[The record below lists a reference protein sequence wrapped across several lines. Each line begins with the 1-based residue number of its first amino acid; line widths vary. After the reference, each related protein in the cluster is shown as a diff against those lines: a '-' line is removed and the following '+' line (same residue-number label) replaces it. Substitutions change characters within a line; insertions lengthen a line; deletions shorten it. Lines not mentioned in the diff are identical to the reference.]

1 MRIFEYKISKNIYV
15 KAEITKLTP
24 FPINNDTDNYFIVI
38 PSVISVLPNNVM
50 FIPKTMIID
59 PHTKAD
65 YVPEIVKLGVTLAES
80 ISTGLPKGIEIKLL
94 VIDNIRQDLTD
105 VSSITTVRIGNST
118 SSKVGRPKSTK
129 KVDKEEN
136 SKPVDAEQ
144 EFLLDMIDNH
154 KEINDYNS
162 DVDTTNEN
170 DNDTELEKEE
180 IVQENNN
187 VIPVVKTRRKRRRRD
202 PITGELID
210 YEDEK
215 NTQ

>member
-1 MRIFEYKISKNIYV
+1 M
-15 KAEITKLTP
+15 
-24 FPINNDTDNYFIVI
+24 
-38 PSVISVLPNNVM
+38 
-50 FIPKTMIID
+50 
-59 PHTKAD
+59 
-65 YVPEIVKLGVTLAES
+65 GVTLAES